1 LMVVEEPL
9 YIRTFLEL
17 FMKIQGIVAERASHR
32 KEALL

>member
-17 FMKIQGIVAERASHR
+17 FMNIQGVVAGRASHM
-32 KEALL
+32 KEGAL

>member
-1 LMVVEEPL
+1 MVVEEPA

-17 FMKIQGIVAERASHR
+17 FMKIQEIVAGRACHR